1 MLALLGGA
9 VLLPWRVSL
18 FKKALALATVLLSA
32 AAGFA
37 VKARPEVAFTCYV
50 PCPGYNVRRDAAT
63 LARQRALLEKF
74 RDGNVISTATFEKSR
89 VFLEQTPA
97 SGPASQPAK

>member
-1 MLALLGGA
+1 M
-9 VLLPWRVSL
+9 
-18 FKKALALATVLLSA
+18 
-32 AAGFA
+32 
-37 VKARPEVAFTCYV
+37 
-50 PCPGYNVRRDAAT
+50 RRDAAT